1 MPKRVDSQKPFDSF
15 LHYLYFSPL
24 MMTTIN
30 RYIFRE
36 LIPPFAI
43 SAIFLTFIFI
53 MTRIPEITNMVVNY
67 NTEILTVLM
76 LICCTLPKFME
87 FTIPMSVMISV
98 LLTFMRMSGDNEII
112 ALKGGGVTIYRLL
125 PPVLIFCM
133 LGTVFTLWITIVG
146 LPLGNMSFKTV
157 GLAMARS
164 NLNVALSDGKFNS
177 SFKDVMIYISSMD
190 TKNSKL
196 RDLFIEDRRTKG
208 RVTISVAPEGVLA
221 KDAVTGSYTLR
232 LYGGSV
238 NQVDLK
244 SRSVNNVAFDTYDI
258 NLDFAQVQKPS
269 KAGDKDF
276 DEMTLSELRAF
287 IKKSAGKPEL
297 SAALMELHE
306 KFSISL
312 ACISMGILAMAL
324 GLQAASSRRTA
335 GFGLAMF
342 FFLLYYLLLA
352 AGWSAGENGLYPPI
366 IGMWMPDIVM
376 GSIGIFLLY
385 RIAGERPLGLPQI
398 FHAWGGAAGRFFFR
412 KNR

>member
-1 MPKRVDSQKPFDSF
+1 
-15 LHYLYFSPL
+15 

-67 NTEILTVLM
+67 NTGIFSILL
-76 LICCTLPKFME
+76 LICCTLPRFME

-125 PPVLIFCM
+125 PPVLIFCS
-133 LGTVFTLWITIVG
+133 LGTVLTLWITIIGV
-146 LPLGNMSFKTV
+146 PLGNMSFKTV
-157 GLAMARS
+157 GVAMAQS

-177 SFKDVMIYISSMD
+177 SFKDVMIYVSSMD
-190 TKNSKL
+190 VKTKKL
-196 RDLFIEDRRTKG
+196 RDLFIEDRRTRG
-208 RVTISVAPEGVLA
+208 RVTISVAPEGILA
-221 KDAVTGSYTLR
+221 KDAITGSYALR

-244 SRSVNNVAFDTYDI
+244 SRSINNVAFDTYDI
-258 NLDFAQVQKPS
+258 NLDFAQVQKSS
-269 KAGDKDF
+269 KGGDKDF
-276 DEMTLSELRAF
+276 DEMTLNELRAF
-287 IKKSAGKPEL
+287 IEKSPGKPEL
-297 SAALMELHE
+297 NAALMEFHE
-306 KFSISL
+306 KFSIPI
-312 ACISMGILAMAL
+312 ACIAMGILAMAL

-335 GFGLAMF
+335 GFGLGMF

-352 AGWSAGENGLYPPI
+352 AGWSAGENGLYPPL
-366 IGMWMPDIVM
+366 IGMWLPDIAM
-376 GSIGIFLLY
+376 GGIGVFLLH

-398 FHAWGGAAGRFFFR
+398 FHDWAGAAGRIFSR